1 MLLDDYK
8 IKKTKQ
14 RLYIFNYFINNK
26 NIEIKDLIE
35 NFNYDESTIYR
46 IINLFLEKNIISKKV
61 NNNKIIYNLHS
72 NHKHILK
79 CTKCKKEELI
89 DCPYENI
96 DLKGFKL
103 ENKVIN
109 GICKDCQVK
118 RIGVFVGSFDP
129 ITNAHLE
136 IANLLLKQDLV
147 DTILLVP
154 CNSFKNTIDIKTRLD
169 MINLIC
175 TDNIISSDI
184 EIINGRRNFSYK
196 NMDEIKNMYPN
207 DKLFIILGSDN
218 LVNLNN
224 WDNSEYLLS
233 EYQYIVLERDNIDN
247 KTVIDTFYYKHRKNI
262 KVVKFNNNISSTLVR
277 NNIKNNIS
285 ISNLVDSRIE
295 SYIKTN
301 NLYMI
306 DKK

>member
-1 MLLDDYK
+1 MVLDDYK

-14 RLYIFNYFINNK
+14 RLDIFNYFINNK

-46 IINLFLEKNIISKKV
+46 IINLFLEKDIISKKV

-129 ITNAHLE
+129 ITNAHIE

-196 NMDEIKNMYPN
+196 NMDEIKNMYPKNAKCTFNTSSSNNVLIMDISGIGNTLRIFINTGTTN
-207 DKLFIILGSDN
+207 DP
-218 LVNLNN
+218 
-224 WDNSEYLLS
+224 
-233 EYQYIVLERDNIDN
+233 YIVGGMTSGYTYLASAGGATAGDIS
-247 KTVIDTFYYKHRKNI
+247 KPYSVLVYKK
-262 KVVKFNNNISSTLVR
+262 
-277 NNIKNNIS
+277 
-285 ISNLVDSRIE
+285 
-295 SYIKTN
+295 
-301 NLYMI
+301 
-306 DKK
+306 